1 MEKDGTTF
9 LHSWIFYNQCPAT
22 TPQEEGKSLILTEWQ
37 IFLKRDSSN
46 QNLCVNLQPK

>member
-1 MEKDGTTF
+1 MEKDVTTF
-9 LHSWIFYNQCPAT
+9 FAFIDFLQSMPSHHPSGG
-22 TPQEEGKSLILTEWQ
+22 GKSLILTEWQ